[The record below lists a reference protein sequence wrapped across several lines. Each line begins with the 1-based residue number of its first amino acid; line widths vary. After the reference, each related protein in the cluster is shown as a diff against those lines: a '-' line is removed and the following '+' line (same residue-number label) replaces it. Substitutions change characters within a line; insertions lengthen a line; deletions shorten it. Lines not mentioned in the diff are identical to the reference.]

1 MVTKTNKLP
10 LKDILAAIDMNAKNV
25 WDELSDDERKQV
37 SFYLLNRYVSAIK
50 GKTED
55 KQLQIF
61 KTNQYYNKNFF
72 TLSSKHKKLLWYLL
86 CMTANT
92 SKSIRYHEWIGYK
105 QKVSN
110 STAKAIKFLE
120 KLYPTKKQ
128 DELKLLATINTTKEL
143 KQLAEDM
150 GMPKEQIKKTF

>member
-150 GMPKEQIKKTF
+150 GMPKEQIKKIF